1 MDVQGGGNVRSLP
14 VVGMDRVFAVEFSGL
29 GVKGW
34 PLLSVVQDDAGERGY
49 GVVVS
54 EESAV
59 EMIWGAEQVGVCV
72 CGVG

>member
-1 MDVQGGGNVRSLP
+1 MSR
-14 VVGMDRVFAVEFSGL
+14 VVETSDRYQLSVWIVCFAVEFSGL

-72 CGVG
+72 WVG